1 MTRFEEI
8 KDYLS
13 ERDDADEIILFTSP
27 SYDTAIL
34 GISSDGN
41 VIYSYNKMI
50 DYLIESDE
58 MSEEEAME
66 FIDYNTIRAI
76 DYISDKKKPIICYDD
91 FLGT

>member
-1 MTRFEEI
+1 MTKFEEI
-8 KDYLS
+8 KNYLS
-13 ERDDADEIILFTSP
+13 ERDDADEIILMTSP

-41 VIYSYNKMI
+41 VIYSYSKMI
-50 DYLIESDE
+50 DYLVETDG

-76 DYISDKKKPIICYDD
+76 DYVADKKKPIICYDD
-91 FLGT
+91 FLEV

>member
-34 GISSDGN
+34 GISSEGN
-41 VIYSYNKMI
+41 VIYSYTKMI
-50 DYLIESDE
+50 DYLVETDG
-58 MSEEEAME
+58 MSEEEGME

-76 DYISDKKKPIICYDD
+76 DYVADKKKPIICYDD
-91 FLGT
+91 FLES